1 MMAALLLIGLALGGN
16 SSALI
21 QPFIVWEKPFF
32 ATSVSQRPDAI
43 YAAGGNQVRR
53 YEMNGTIVWTVSVDS
68 FVTRLFAD
76 PDGVLVVGSALNSA
90 YNGAGFHQRNA
101 TIARLDTRGELLWS
115 RQLTTSTDS
124 FTSSTASSLTVD
136 SSGIYIAGYASAFGR
151 YPLYGWVAKTDS
163 NGTQLWVQ
171 RLVQAA
177 IITGIS
183 AGPRLLYLSGY
194 SRGCLGTSSSDVCP
208 IQAFVMAVDPA
219 GQIVWTSEIPSSCGP
234 TSHSSSCDYNGA
246 PQTFTE
252 DISVSPSGVY
262 VSGTTEGVLPGQV
275 PTSSGRGASDAFAGR
290 YSLNGTELWLREFGT
305 AFQTD
310 GYAVS
315 ASPKG
320 LFVLASDGLRL
331 FDLDGNQ
338 TLLFQPDF
346 AARSMSTSPRS
357 IILGGF
363 TQIAQVCAMQSC
375 AP

>member
-1 MMAALLLIGLALGGN
+1 MAALLLIGLALGGN

-32 ATSVSQRPDAI
+32 ATSVSQRPNAI

-53 YEMNGTIVWTVSVDS
+53 YEMNGMIVWSVSVDS
-68 FVTRLFAD
+68 FVTGLFAD
-76 PDGVLVVGSALNSA
+76 PDGVLVVGSAFNSA
-90 YNGAGFHQRNA
+90 YNGTGFDQRNA

-136 SSGIYIAGYASAFGR
+136 SSGIYIAGYALAFGR

-171 RLVQAA
+171 RLVQVA
-177 IITGIS
+177 ITTGIS
-183 AGPRLLYLSGY
+183 AGPRLLYLSGH
-194 SRGCLGTSSSDVCP
+194 SRGCLGTSSFDVCP
-208 IQAFVMAVDPA
+208 IQALVMAVDPA

-234 TSHSSSCDYNGA
+234 SSRSPSCVLQGA
-246 PQTFTE
+246 PETLANG
-252 DISVSPSGVY
+252 ISVDATGVY
-262 VSGTTEGVLPGQV
+262 VSGSTQGVIPGQV
-275 PTSSGRGASDAFAGR
+275 ATSFQGGTDAFVGR
-290 YSLNGTELWLREFGT
+290 YTLNGTELWLRQFGT

-310 GYAVS
+310 GYEIS

-320 LFVLASDGLRL
+320 PFVLATDGLRQ

-346 AARSMSTSPRS
+346 ATRSMSTTPRS

-363 TQIAQVCAMQSC
+363 TEIAQVCAMQSC
-375 AP
+375 AHS